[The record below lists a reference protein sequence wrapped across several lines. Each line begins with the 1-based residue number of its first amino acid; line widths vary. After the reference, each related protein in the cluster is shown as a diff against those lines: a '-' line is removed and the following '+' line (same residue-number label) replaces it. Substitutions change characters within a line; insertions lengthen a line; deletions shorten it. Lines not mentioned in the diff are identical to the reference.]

1 VLVIPRLHYPTL
13 ADLPPELTHR
23 DGLRRTAAMLAY
35 ACGHLFWPHAKYAG
49 PAEQASYARRLT
61 EQLQGD
67 RSPG

>member
-1 VLVIPRLHYPTL
+1 
-13 ADLPPELTHR
+13 
-23 DGLRRTAAMLAY
+23 MLAY
-35 ACGHLFWPHAKYAG
+35 ACGHLFWPHARYSG

>member
-1 VLVIPRLHYPTL
+1 
-13 ADLPPELTHR
+13 
-23 DGLRRTAAMLAY
+23 MLAY

-49 PAEQASYARRLT
+49 QTEQASYARRLA